1 MRARA
6 FALFAILLSAVAL
19 PLIPT
24 TSATIEDLGTAGKV
38 ADLDHSAIGW
48 WTLENGN
55 ILVATVNGYVTAYA
69 VQSNGSY
76 VEVWSE
82 FTNET
87 LYSASYNEDDK
98 LLAVGTASGA
108 CVISIEY
115 MEELYRFSVG
125 QTVDAVEW
133 DAEANTPSGV
143 STSSHSN
150 GITSIVTLS
159 EGHIL
164 TSGRD
169 KQIRIHDENGT
180 LIQVLVDSSF
190 SLLKLFTSEDESL
203 LFSLTDNCRVDIHNT
218 SSWVREQS
226 LSLCSIG
233 QGRSLEQIGD
243 RLMIGMSNGKVF
255 SIDLS
260 TLIKE
265 QEFIPIARSGVHLKD
280 RSVRG
285 VHLNL
290 PSHNLPPLIL

>member
-6 FALFAILLSAVAL
+6 FALFAILLSAVTL

-76 VEVWSE
+76 AEVWSE

-115 MEELYRFSVG
+115 MEELYRFSVCLLY
-125 QTVDAVEW
+125 TS
-133 DAEANTPSGV
+133 PSP
-143 STSSHSN
+143 
-150 GITSIVTLS
+150 
-159 EGHIL
+159 
-164 TSGRD
+164 RD
-169 KQIRIHDENGT
+169 
-180 LIQVLVDSSF
+180 
-190 SLLKLFTSEDESL
+190 
-203 LFSLTDNCRVDIHNT
+203 
-218 SSWVREQS
+218 
-226 LSLCSIG
+226 
-233 QGRSLEQIGD
+233 
-243 RLMIGMSNGKVF
+243 
-255 SIDLS
+255 
-260 TLIKE
+260 
-265 QEFIPIARSGVHLKD
+265 
-280 RSVRG
+280 
-285 VHLNL
+285 
-290 PSHNLPPLIL
+290 